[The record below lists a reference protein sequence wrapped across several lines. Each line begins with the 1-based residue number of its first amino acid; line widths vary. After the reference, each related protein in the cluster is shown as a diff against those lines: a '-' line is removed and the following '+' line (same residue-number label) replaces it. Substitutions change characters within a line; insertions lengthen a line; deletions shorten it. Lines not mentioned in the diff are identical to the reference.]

1 MRGLADALPEHPAL
15 AELSLRAGEDPYI
28 GNVAECVEKS
38 GEAATAEA
46 LEAVLAGTFGLL
58 ARLIG
63 KDMATNLIERS
74 LPESATIKDPE
85 KKRAEA

>member
-1 MRGLADALPEHPAL
+1 MRALADALPEHPAL
-15 AELSLRAGEDPYI
+15 QDLTLRAREEPYI

-38 GEAATAEA
+38 GEAATANG
-46 LEAVLAGTFGLL
+46 LEAMLAGAVDLL

-74 LPESATIKDPE
+74 LPESATNADLE